1 MMMPATVPIGGID
14 NASTPPRRSTRDGC
28 FPRYRGVSHG

>member
-1 MMMPATVPIGGID
+1 MMMPAAVPIGGID
-14 NASTPPRRSTRDGC
+14 NAFTPPRRSAPDGC